1 MNPIALLFAGQGAQH
16 VGMGREFHD
25 ENAPARAV
33 FEEADRLLDL
43 PLRQICFHGP
53 EADLIQTSWCQPGI
67 FVHSLAALAA
77 VRAARPDLQ
86 FQAAAGLS
94 LGEFTALTAAGW
106 TPFAT
111 GLRLVRR
118 RGQLM
123 QDACEKTAGAMASI
137 LGLDLER
144 LQAVC
149 AEADVDIANL
159 NCPGQIVISGDKE
172 AIAKAVALA
181 KARGAKRA
189 LPLTVAGA
197 YHSRLMRAAA
207 EQLADDMAG
216 VNFLSGEIPVISNVT
231 AQPHDAQHLRR
242 RLVEQVTSP
251 VRWEESM
258 RGLLS
263 RGFRTFL
270 ELGPGEVLAGLMRR
284 IAPAANV
291 VSVSRPSDLAKLSV
305 FSDGSA

>member
-1 MNPIALLFAGQGAQH
+1 MKRIALLFSGQGAQY
-16 VGMGREFHD
+16 VGMGRELHD
-25 ENAPARAV
+25 QSAPARAI
-33 FEEADRLLDL
+33 FEEADRILDL
-43 PLRQICFHGP
+43 PLRQTCFHGP
-53 EADLIQTSWCQPGI
+53 EADLTQTAWCQPGI

-77 VRAARPDLQ
+77 VRAVRPDLR

-106 TPFAT
+106 MTFET

-137 LGLDLER
+137 LGLDLDR

-149 AEADVDIANL
+149 AEAGVDVANL
-159 NCPGQIVISGDKE
+159 NCPGQIVISGEKE
-172 AIAKAVALA
+172 AITKAVALA

-197 YHSRLMRAAA
+197 YHSRLMKSAA
-207 EQLADDMAG
+207 EQLAVDMASLR
-216 VNFLSGEIPVISNVT
+216 FRPGETLVISNVT
-231 AQPHDAQHLRR
+231 AQPHALSHIQR

-258 RGLLS
+258 RALLS
-263 RGFRTFL
+263 QGFQAFL